1 MKTFW
6 IAVVESV
13 TKRPARVRVEGRS
26 VKFEE
31 APGIDFVVFRNDA
44 EGYTGVGEVST
55 GMSIAK
61 EATEKKALDLA
72 RARLAKRD
80 ISEIK
85 AITAMLPPVMDL
97 PLHPYELFGE

>member
-6 IAVVESV
+6 IAIMESV

-31 APGIDFVVFRNDA
+31 APGIDFFVYQHDI
-44 EGYTGVGEVST
+44 EGYTGISEVTT

-61 EATEKKALDLA
+61 EATENEALDLA